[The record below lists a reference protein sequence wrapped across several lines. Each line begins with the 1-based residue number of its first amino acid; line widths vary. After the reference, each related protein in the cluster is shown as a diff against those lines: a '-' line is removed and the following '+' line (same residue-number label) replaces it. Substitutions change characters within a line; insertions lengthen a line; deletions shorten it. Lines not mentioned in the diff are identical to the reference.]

1 MKALEIAASILKGI
15 ASASVTFQSVNGTA
29 PVTTVSNGATTYGD
43 VIAAVMKSDSNGYWK
58 SSMIDAVPKNA
69 TPSEYAA
76 ALAIV
81 EDDGMNAY
89 WKMNALEKVF
99 ERS

>member
-15 ASASVTFQSVNGTA
+15 ASASVTFQSVDGTA
-29 PVTTVSNGATTYGD
+29 PVTVSNGTTTYGD
-43 VIAAVMKSDSNGYWK
+43 VIAAVMKSDANGYWK
-58 SSMIDAVPKNA
+58 NSILDAVPKNA

-99 ERS
+99 ERP